1 MIRQLVARGA
11 LLSVRELFGVFV
23 KSNAQV
29 TSWAKEGDA
38 VEIWKKVVLPEFVS
52 AAVYAWILCSELSR
66 STRRI
71 AKDACMN
78 LCAMWRVGAVSCSSS
93 IATGLIRQLQ
103 GAVRANGGTRSDAQH
118 PAAASCKYK
127 G

>member
-23 KSNAQV
+23 GSNAQV

-52 AAVYAWILCSELSR
+52 AAVYAWNLCSELSR

-71 AKDACMN
+71 AKDA
-78 LCAMWRVGAVSCSSS
+78 GA
-93 IATGLIRQLQ
+93 
-103 GAVRANGGTRSDAQH
+103 
-118 PAAASCKYK
+118 
-127 G
+127 